1 MSRPSRRHVIAG
13 SIGLVAL
20 TAGCLDN
27 GGLASSPD
35 STAENE
41 IGSNDGDNGTEDDQ
55 DDDPFEFEP
64 VGFRHPDR
72 PETPEADL
80 LRTEADAEDW
90 AEERGLEAD
99 EDVSAFIAETDF
111 DGSRV
116 LSLEGGAT
124 DLCYEMVLE
133 TVELDDET
141 VTIRGYVTDEETDGD
156 MCAQQI
162 TAVGALVRATVDDE
176 QPSSF
181 SVTIT
186 DADGREYG
194 TGIATDSASDEGSE
208 TGDEG
213 YFGSATGSDQAGGN
227 TTSSERDDSS

>member
-1 MSRPSRRHVIAG
+1 M
-13 SIGLVAL
+13 VAL

-41 IGSNDGDNGTEDDQ
+41 NGSNDGEDDSNDGDNGTEDDQ
-55 DDDPFEFEP
+55 DDDPLEYEP

-72 PETPEADL
+72 PETPEVDL

-141 VTIRGYVTDEETDGD
+141 VTVRGYVTDEETDGE
-156 MCAQQI
+156 MCAEQI
-162 TAVGALVRATVDDE
+162 TAVGALVRATVDGE

-194 TGIATDSASDEGSE
+194 TGIATGSASDEGSE
-208 TGDEG
+208 TSDEG
-213 YFGSATGSDQAGGN
+213 HSGSATGSDQAGGN